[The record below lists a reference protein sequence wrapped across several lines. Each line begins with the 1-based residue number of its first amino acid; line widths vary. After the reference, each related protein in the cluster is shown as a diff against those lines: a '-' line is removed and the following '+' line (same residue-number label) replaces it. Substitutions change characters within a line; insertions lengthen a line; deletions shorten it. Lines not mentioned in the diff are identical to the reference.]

1 VDPTWT
7 PVLKEDLVLVDADL
21 DDYPTEHGS
30 EVGPPAGVRVVV
42 ARGWTGEQMKVLLLR
57 AKVVLDLAMPGPERL
72 AGEGL
77 LSGAVAIVSN
87 R

>member
-1 VDPTWT
+1 MV
-7 PVLKEDLVLVDADL
+7 KEDLVVVDADAG
-21 DDYPTEHGS
+21 DYPTEHTS
-30 EVGPPAGVRVVV
+30 EVNAPDGVRVVL
-42 ARGWTGEQMKVLLLR
+42 AKGWTGEQMELLLLR